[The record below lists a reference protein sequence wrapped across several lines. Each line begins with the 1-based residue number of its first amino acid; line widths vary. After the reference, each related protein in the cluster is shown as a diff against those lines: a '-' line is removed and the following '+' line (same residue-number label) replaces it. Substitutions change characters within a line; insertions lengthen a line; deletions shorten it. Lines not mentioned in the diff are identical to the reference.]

1 MSLTKMWGTQDIAP
15 HAPVG
20 LCPSM
25 SKIDHL

>member
-15 HAPVG
+15 HVPEG